1 MFDLDADNDG
11 IEDVIEAGLGKL
23 SNGKGKID
31 VDAGWVDN
39 NGNGLHDSAEGI
51 SPLDSDND
59 EITKLH

>member
-1 MFDLDADNDG
+1 MMVLLIRFDLDADNDG

-39 NGNGLHDSAEGI
+39 NGNAI
-51 SPLDSDND
+51 
-59 EITKLH
+59 